1 MNATF
6 TNVAEDEEL
15 LARVVDCW
23 ASLYGERVISYRA
36 SQRVGDEPSLAV
48 VVQQMIPSERSGV
61 MFTVDPSRA
70 HPDHIIIEAAF
81 GQGEVVVSG
90 QVEPDTYVV
99 ERTGPALLN
108 VRVGIKTI
116 KIVQG
121 ADGHDQQISL
131 DPSEGS
137 RARPLRRRSS
147 RPCLSGAGGGST
159 LWVAPGRRVGDRGR
173 THLPRP
179 IETHHDARRFLPSGH
194 RVPVT
199 RLRDRGV
206 RGRTKDPRVG
216 VGCVRRS
223 GVGPRQGASLPRRGR
238 PASDGGDPGGV
249 DDQSGLGPHHAT
261 SGGSRDRRWRHDV
274 SRRHRDPRAR
284 RAVRRGGPQR
294 HHRAT

>member
-1 MNATF
+1 M
-6 TNVAEDEEL
+6 
-15 LARVVDCW
+15 VDCW

-121 ADGHDQQISL
+121 PDGSDEEISL
-131 DPSEGS
+131 DPGEGS
-137 RARPLRRRSS
+137 RPRPLRRRGSGA
-147 RPCLSGAGGGST
+147 RLSGAGGRST
-159 LWVAPGRRVGDRGR
+159 LRVAPGRRVGHRR
-173 THLPRP
+173 WAHVPRP
-179 IETHHDARRFLPSGH
+179 IETHHDPRRILASRQ
-194 RVPVT
+194 RVPGT
-199 RLRDRGV
+199 GIL
-206 RGRTKDPRVG
+206 
-216 VGCVRRS
+216 
-223 GVGPRQGASLPRRGR
+223 
-238 PASDGGDPGGV
+238 
-249 DDQSGLGPHHAT
+249 
-261 SGGSRDRRWRHDV
+261 
-274 SRRHRDPRAR
+274 
-284 RAVRRGGPQR
+284 
-294 HHRAT
+294 